1 MLQRGAFPLY
11 PTDNGL
17 IFMPLTF
24 DLPLSFQL
32 PEVDMILHKA
42 TDEILYVELS
52 NSSDLSNKITYSSRM
67 QELQR

>member
-1 MLQRGAFPLY
+1 MLQRGAFPMY

-17 IFMPLTF
+17 IFMPLMF
-24 DLPLSFQL
+24 DLPLPSQL
-32 PEVDMILHKA
+32 AEVDVILHKA

-52 NSSDLSNKITYSSRM
+52 NSSDNPNKITYSSRM

>member
-17 IFMPLTF
+17 IFLPLTF
-24 DLPLSFQL
+24 DLPLSSQL